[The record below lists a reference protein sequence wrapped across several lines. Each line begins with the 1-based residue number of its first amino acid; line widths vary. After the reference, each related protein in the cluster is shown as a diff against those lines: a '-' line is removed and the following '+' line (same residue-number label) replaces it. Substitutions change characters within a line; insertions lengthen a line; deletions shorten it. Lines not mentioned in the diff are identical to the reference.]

1 MFSNPKASKLK
12 QDNEGSTTATMS
24 DDNIDKIRGNTT
36 AEIEQKS
43 SSKSSS
49 PFPSSRKQS
58 IMKYE
63 NKNRNNDED
72 SNSNSNSNNNNNNK
86 KVDHIVDVAIR
97 VEIPNGFDI
106 LCGQSR
112 LCASHTGNKR
122 FQTVLDTYATRYDS
136 ATSKQEKMIMTKEI
150 VACIHNSNGRFLK
163 YRNSSNNK
171 DIGGIWEE
179 ISNVAAR
186 DKVSHALRT
195 KVSSW
200 KRQQQQL
207 LLQEKDESNNNKDGG
222 GVGGGRGGY
231 AGRRRTSMLKSRHR
245 KGELGRNRRS
255 SSSSF
260 ASNASDIMT
269 NSFDGGSDSTVVV
282 SDLMKAQRQIFATLI
297 TSSPKVLAV
306 TTETPSTTACIK
318 SEQPV
323 LELLTGAIND
333 HPDDSDRD
341 IEPHHPLNKNRIPCR
356 R

>member
-24 DDNIDKIRGNTT
+24 DDNIDKIHGNTA
-36 AEIEQKS
+36 AEIKQKS

-58 IMKYE
+58 IIMNK

-72 SNSNSNSNNNNNNK
+72 SNSNSNSNNNNNK

-97 VEIPNGFDI
+97 VEIPNGYDI

-112 LCASHTGNKR
+112 ICASHTGNKR

-163 YRNSSNNK
+163 YKNSSNNK

-186 DKVSHALRT
+186 
-195 KVSSW
+195 
-200 KRQQQQL
+200 
-207 LLQEKDESNNNKDGG
+207 ESL
-222 GVGGGRGGY
+222 
-231 AGRRRTSMLKSRHR
+231 TC
-245 KGELGRNRRS
+245 
-255 SSSSF
+255 
-260 ASNASDIMT
+260 IM
-269 NSFDGGSDSTVVV
+269 
-282 SDLMKAQRQIFATLI
+282 
-297 TSSPKVLAV
+297 
-306 TTETPSTTACIK
+306 
-318 SEQPV
+318 
-323 LELLTGAIND
+323 
-333 HPDDSDRD
+333 H
-341 IEPHHPLNKNRIPCR
+341 
-356 R
+356 